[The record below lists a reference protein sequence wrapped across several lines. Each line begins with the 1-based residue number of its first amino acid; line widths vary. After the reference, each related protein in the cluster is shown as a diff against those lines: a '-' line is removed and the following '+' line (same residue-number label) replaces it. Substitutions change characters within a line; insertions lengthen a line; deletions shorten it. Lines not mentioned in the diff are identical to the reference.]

1 MSTAVEHTDV
11 AWDLEPL
18 IGDGHPPGADGVTA
32 LLDQAA
38 ALADA
43 FATTYQGQVAALDGA
58 GLAAAMRDLAA
69 IADLIGRAGSY
80 ASLKFAVDTTKPEHG
95 ALLAL
100 VEERGTAIQT
110 KLLFFEL
117 EWTALDD
124 ATADEL
130 LRADGLEKARHYLRT
145 VRREKPHLLSEPEER
160 ILAEK
165 ATSSRGAWDRLF
177 DELTSVI
184 EVDLSAVDPDQTE
197 PVALDVALAQLT
209 NPDRQVRQQVA
220 SAVTAALQPGLRTR
234 AFIFNTL
241 LQDKAVEDRLRSYPS
256 WLASRNLANEASD
269 ESVQALVDAVQEA
282 YDVPQRW
289 YKLKAKILGIDRL
302 SDYDRMASIT
312 TADEQA
318 FSWGQA
324 TDLVYT
330 SFDAFA
336 TEMGDV
342 ARRFVDEQ
350 WIDAPPRPGKRGGA
364 FCAYTVPGHH
374 PYVLLNWTSRRRDVL
389 TLAHELGHG
398 IHAYLA
404 RDRGPFEQT
413 TPLTLAETASV
424 FGETLVF
431 DRLLTETTD
440 PQARL
445 GLLAE
450 QIEGSIATIFRQTA
464 MNRFEHAVHT
474 ARREEGELSIDRF
487 GELWHAS
494 QESMLGDA
502 VEITDGYRSW
512 WSYVPH
518 FIGTPG
524 YVYAYAYG
532 QLMAL
537 SVYGQY
543 RARGPEFAPK
553 YLELLAAGG
562 SLPPEQL
569 VAIAGLDLTD
579 PGFWRS
585 GLALVRDQLE
595 QAEQA
600 AVEAGKISA

>member
-11 AWDLEPL
+11 AWDLETLVTEGTP
-18 IGDGHPPGADGVTA
+18 DGTPAGAAGVEA
-32 LLDQAA
+32 LLEDAQGRADRFAA
-38 ALADA
+38 
-43 FATTYQGQVAALDGA
+43 TYQGKVAEIDGA
-58 GLAAAMRDLAA
+58 GLAAAIAELAELS
-69 IADLIGRAGSY
+69 DLIGRAGSY
-80 ASLKFAVDTTKPEHG
+80 ASLKFAEDTTKPEHG
-95 ALLAL
+95 ALLAK
-100 VEERGTAIQT
+100 VEERATAVQT

-124 ATADEL
+124 DAAEAL
-130 LRADGLEKARHYLRT
+130 LGAEGLETARHYLRT
-145 VRREKPHLLSEPEER
+145 VRREKPHQLSEPEER

-165 ATSSRGAWDRLF
+165 QTSSRGAWDRLF

-184 EVDLSAVDPDQTE
+184 EVQLDEDGE

-209 NPDRQVRQQVA
+209 NPSRETRQKVA
-220 SAVTAALQPGLRTR
+220 EAVTKALAPGLRTR

-241 LQDKAVEDRLRSYPS
+241 LQDKAVEDRLRSFPS
-256 WLASRNLANEASD
+256 WIASRNLANEASD
-269 ESVQALVDAVQEA
+269 ESVQALVDAVQES
-282 YDVPQRW
+282 YDIPQRW
-289 YKLKAKILGIDRL
+289 YRLKAKILGIDQL
-302 SDYDRMASIT
+302 ADYDRMASIT
-312 TADEQA
+312 QADEQE
-318 FSWGQA
+318 FSWAQA
-324 TDLVYT
+324 TDLVFS
-330 SFDAFA
+330 SFDAFDPQ
-336 TEMGDV
+336 MGDV
-342 ARRFVDEQ
+342 ARRFVSEG
-350 WIDAPPRPGKRGGA
+350 WIDAPPRTGKRGGA
-364 FCAYTVPGHH
+364 FCAYTVPTHH

-404 RDRGPFEQT
+404 RDRGPFEQH

-464 MNRFEHAVHT
+464 MNRFENAVHT
-474 ARREEGELSIDRF
+474 ARREEGELSVERF
-487 GELWHAS
+487 GELWHDTQYA
-494 QESMLGDA
+494 MLGDA
-502 VEITDGYRSW
+502 VEITDGYRGW

-537 SVYGQY
+537 SVYGRY
-543 RARGPEFAPK
+543 RLEGPSFAPK
-553 YLELLAAGG
+553 YLQLLGAGG
-562 SLPPEQL
+562 SRSPEDL
-569 VAIAGLDLTD
+569 VAIAGLDLAD

-585 GLALVRDQLE
+585 GLALVREQLE
-595 QAEQA
+595 QAEAA
-600 AVEAGKISA
+600 AVEAGAVSG

>member
-18 IGDGHPPGADGVTA
+18 IGDGHPAGADGVKA
-32 LLDQAA
+32 LLDEAA
-38 ALADA
+38 TRADA
-43 FATTYQGQVAALDGA
+43 FAATYQGKVAELDGA
-58 GLAAAMRDLAA
+58 GLSAAMADLAQL
-69 IADLIGRAGSY
+69 ADLIGRAGSY

-110 KLLFFEL
+110 RLLFFEL

-124 ATADEL
+124 DQAEEL
-130 LRADGLEKARHYLRT
+130 LRAEGLDKVQHYLRT
-145 VRREKPHLLSEPEER
+145 VRREKPHMLSEPEER

-165 ATSSRGAWDRLF
+165 ASSSRGAWDRLF

-184 EVDLSAVDPDQTE
+184 EVDLSAVDPKQTD

-209 NPDRQVRQQVA
+209 NPDREVRRQVA
-220 SAVTAALQPGLRTR
+220 EAVSKALQPGLRTR

-241 LQDKAVEDRLRSYPS
+241 LQDKAVEDRLRSFPN

-289 YKLKAKILGIDRL
+289 YRLKAKILGIDRL
-302 SDYDRMASIT
+302 ADYDRMASIT
-312 TADEQA
+312 DADEQE
-318 FSWGQA
+318 FSWSDA
-324 TDLVYT
+324 TDLVFT
-330 SFDAFA
+330 SFDQFA
-336 TEMGDV
+336 PEMGDV
-342 ARRFVDEQ
+342 ARKFVDEQ
-350 WIDAPPRPGKRGGA
+350 WIDAPTRPGKRGGA
-364 FCAYTVPGHH
+364 FCAYTVPTHH

-404 RDRGPFEQT
+404 RDRGPFEQG

-431 DRLLTETTD
+431 DRLLTATTD

-494 QESMLGDA
+494 QDAMLGDA

-537 SVYGQY
+537 SVYGKY
-543 RARGPEFAPK
+543 REQGPSFAPK
-553 YLELLAAGG
+553 YLELLSAGG
-562 SLPPEQL
+562 SLPPEEL

-585 GLALVRDQLE
+585 GLALVREQLE

-600 AVEAGKISA
+600 AVDAGKISG

>member
-18 IGDGHPPGADGVTA
+18 IGDGLPPGADGVKA
-32 LLDQAA
+32 LLDDAATRAEAFAA
-38 ALADA
+38 A
-43 FATTYQGQVAALDGA
+43 YQGKVAELDGP
-58 GLAAAMRDLAA
+58 GLATAMADLAEL
-69 IADLIGRAGSY
+69 ADLIGRAGSY

-100 VEERGTAIQT
+100 VEERGTAVQT
-110 KLLFFEL
+110 QLLFFEL

-124 ATADEL
+124 AKADEL
-130 LRADGLEKARHYLRT
+130 LQADGLEKVQHYLRT
-145 VRREKPHLLSEPEER
+145 VRREKPHMLTEPEER

-165 ATSSRGAWDRLF
+165 ASSSRGAWDRLF

-184 EVDLSAVDPDQTE
+184 EVDLSAVDPEQTE
-197 PVALDVALAQLT
+197 PVALDVALSQLT
-209 NPDRQVRQQVA
+209 NPDREVRQKVA
-220 SAVTAALQPGLRTR
+220 VAVSEALQPGLRTR

-241 LQDKAVEDRLRSYPS
+241 LQDKAVEDRLRSFPS
-256 WLASRNLANEASD
+256 WLAARNLANEASD

-289 YKLKAKILGIDRL
+289 YKLKAKILGIDQL
-302 SDYDRMASIT
+302 ADYDRMASIT
-312 TADEQA
+312 ASDEQE
-318 FSWGQA
+318 FSWSEA
-324 TDLVYT
+324 TDLVFT
-330 SFDAFA
+330 SFDQFA
-336 TEMGDV
+336 PEMGDV

-350 WIDAPPRPGKRGGA
+350 WIDAPPRAGKRGGA
-364 FCAYTVPGHH
+364 FCAYTVPTHH

-404 RDRGPFEQT
+404 RDRGPFEQG

-431 DRLLTETTD
+431 DRLLTATTD

-494 QESMLGDA
+494 QEAMLGDS

-543 RARGPEFAPK
+543 RERGPSFAPK

-562 SLPPEQL
+562 SLPPEEL

-585 GLALVRDQLE
+585 GLALVREQLD

-600 AVEAGKISA
+600 AIDAGKISG

>member
-1 MSTAVEHTDV
+1 MSTAAEHTDV

-18 IGDGHPPGADGVTA
+18 TGEGRPQGADGVRA
-32 LLDQAA
+32 LLDEATTRAEAFAA
-38 ALADA
+38 A
-43 FATTYQGQVAALDGA
+43 YQGKVAELDGP
-58 GLAAAMRDLAA
+58 GLAAAMADLATL
-69 IADLIGRAGSY
+69 ADLIGRAGSY

-100 VEERGTAIQT
+100 VEERGTAVQT

-124 ATADEL
+124 DRAEEL
-130 LRADGLEKARHYLRT
+130 LRADGLEKVQHYLRT
-145 VRREKPHLLSEPEER
+145 VRREKPHMLSEPEER

-165 ATSSRGAWDRLF
+165 ASSSRGAWDRLF

-184 EVDLSAVDPDQTE
+184 EVDLSAVDPEQTD

-209 NPDRQVRQQVA
+209 NPDREVRRKVA
-220 SAVTAALQPGLRTR
+220 EAVSAALQPGLRTR

-241 LQDKAVEDRLRSYPS
+241 LQDKAVEDRLRSFPS

-289 YKLKAKILGIDRL
+289 YKLKARILGIDRL
-302 SDYDRMASIT
+302 ADYDRMASIT
-312 TADEQA
+312 DADEQE
-318 FSWGQA
+318 FSWSDA
-324 TDLVYT
+324 TDLVFT
-330 SFDAFA
+330 SFDQFA
-336 TEMGDV
+336 PEMGDV
-342 ARRFVDEQ
+342 ARKFVDEQ

-364 FCAYTVPGHH
+364 FCAYTVPSHH

-431 DRLLTETTD
+431 DRLLTATTD

-487 GELWHAS
+487 GELWHQS
-494 QESMLGDA
+494 QDAMLGDA

-543 RARGPEFAPK
+543 RAQGPSFAPK

-600 AVEAGKISA
+600 AIDAGRISG

>member
-1 MSTAVEHTDV
+1 MSTAAEHTDV

-18 IGDGHPPGADGVTA
+18 TGEGRPEGADGVKA
-32 LLDQAA
+32 LLDDATTRAEAFAA
-38 ALADA
+38 A
-43 FATTYQGQVAALDGA
+43 YQGKVAELDGP
-58 GLAAAMRDLAA
+58 GLAAAMAELAEL
-69 IADLIGRAGSY
+69 ADLIGRAGSY

-100 VEERGTAIQT
+100 VEERGTAVQT

-124 ATADEL
+124 AKADEL
-130 LRADGLEKARHYLRT
+130 LAADGLEKVQHYLRT
-145 VRREKPHLLSEPEER
+145 VRREKPHMLSEPEER

-165 ATSSRGAWDRLF
+165 ASSSRGAWDRLF

-184 EVDLSAVDPDQTE
+184 EVDLSTVDAERTD

-209 NPDRQVRQQVA
+209 NPDREIRQKVA
-220 SAVTAALQPGLRTR
+220 AAVSEALQPGLRTR

-241 LQDKAVEDRLRSYPS
+241 LQDKAVEDRLRSFPS

-302 SDYDRMASIT
+302 ADYDRMASIT
-312 TADEQA
+312 DADEQE
-318 FSWGQA
+318 FSWSDA
-324 TDLVYT
+324 TDLVFT
-330 SFDAFA
+330 SFDQFA
-336 TEMGDV
+336 PEMGDV
-342 ARRFVDEQ
+342 ARRFVDQQ

-364 FCAYTVPGHH
+364 FCAYTVPSHH

-431 DRLLTETTD
+431 DRLLDQTTD

-487 GELWHAS
+487 GELWFQS
-494 QESMLGDA
+494 QEAMLGDA
-502 VEITDGYRSW
+502 VQITDGYRSW

-543 RARGPEFAPK
+543 RAQGASFAPK

-562 SLPPEQL
+562 SLPPEEL

-595 QAEQA
+595 QADQA
-600 AVEAGKISA
+600 AVDAGKISG

>member
-1 MSTAVEHTDV
+1 MSTSVEHTDV
-11 AWDLEPL
+11 AWDLETLVHGEGP
-18 IGDGHPPGADGVTA
+18 DGVLR
-32 LLDQAA
+32 LLDEAQAQ
-38 ALADA
+38 ADE
-43 FATTYQGQVAALDGA
+43 FASAYAGKVAELNGA
-58 GLAAAMRDLAA
+58 GLAAAIGELIELTDLV
-69 IADLIGRAGSY
+69 GRAGSY
-80 ASLKFAVDTTKPEHG
+80 ASLKFAEDTAKPEHG
-95 ALLAL
+95 ALLAA

-124 ATADEL
+124 AKAEEL
-130 LRADGLEKARHYLRT
+130 LAAPGVEKARHHLRV
-145 VRREKPHLLSEPEER
+145 VRKEKPHMLSEPEER

-165 ATSSRGAWDRLF
+165 SSSSRGAWDRLF

-184 EVDLSAVDPDQTE
+184 EVDLPGEDGTTQAVP
-197 PVALDVALAQLT
+197 LDVALSQLT
-209 NPDRQVRQQVA
+209 NPSRETRRTVA
-220 SAVTAALQPGLRTR
+220 EAVTKALRPGLRTR

-241 LQDKAVEDRLRSYPS
+241 LQDKAVEDRLRSFPS
-256 WLASRNLANEASD
+256 WIASRNLANEASD

-289 YKLKAKILGIDRL
+289 YALKAKILGIDKL
-302 SDYDRMASIT
+302 ADYDRMASVSD
-312 TADEQA
+312 ADEQE
-318 FSWGQA
+318 FSWQES
-324 TDLVYT
+324 TDMVFT

-342 ARRFVDEQ
+342 ARRFVDEG
-350 WIDAPPRPGKRGGA
+350 WIDAPVRPGKRGGA
-364 FCAYTVPGHH
+364 FCAYTVPSHH

-404 RDRGPFEQT
+404 RERGPFEQT

-431 DRLLTETTD
+431 DRLLEQTTE

-464 MNRFEHAVHT
+464 MNRFEHGVHT
-474 ARREEGELSIDRF
+474 ARREEGELSVERF
-487 GELWHAS
+487 GELWFES
-494 QESMLGDA
+494 QKAMLGDA
-502 VEITDGYRSW
+502 VDITDGYRSW

-537 SVYGQY
+537 SVYGRY
-543 RARGPEFAPK
+543 REEGPSFAPK
-553 YLELLAAGG
+553 YLELLGTGG
-562 SLPPEQL
+562 SKSPEDL

-579 PGFWRS
+579 KDFWRS
-585 GLALVRDQLE
+585 GLALVREQLE

-600 AVEAGKISA
+600 AKDAGKI